1 MNMTTEDFWNKY
13 VNEDILEIFDLTYD
27 FFSKELP
34 KEFIENYDVAE
45 VMLETKGHHE
55 TAKEFEK
62 VLKFIKLLQEK
73 QPELYKENF
82 QYFDD
87 FLIDYYC
94 FHKDSSKVEKSFSN
108 FMLKPTQDFD
118 MYLISFR
125 KLLFCGYIDI
135 LNNAITKNFNEVNTS
150 DKLIGSAG
158 YDLAISKFYITI
170 EEYYKKSDNAVF
182 NKEMFLKTLK
192 EYGFDYDEDLLS
204 AINKGIYEQIS
215 KEEIASAFFNDR
227 LNFIITLE
235 MYFLRYMKE
244 RNFSFALSGRF
255 WDKILEFWSE
265 GNKQKRCKPD
275 KYFRVNSK
283 ELEKYISNLSGDM
296 FIDNKSEMIA
306 VLWGSIYIYDFLK
319 SIEIISQETF
329 DNFLEA
335 SKILKGKVI
344 GQYTSDL
351 WNSNFVHSWEKPDSI
366 SAIEFIEEEI
376 IFKKSIRFKHQKFT
390 RLRSEINDELAK
402 IGELST
408 YIIEGG
414 KNDENKY
421 DTSVLDDYFDFNNEV
436 EDEDNSMVF
445 DENRII
451 EPVRVE
457 IKVGRNEPCPC
468 GSGKKYK
475 KCCGNK

>member
-1 MNMTTEDFWNKY
+1 MNITTKDFWDKY
-13 VNEDILEIFDLTYD
+13 VNEDILEIYEFTYD

-34 KEFIENYDVAE
+34 KEFIEDYDVAE

-73 QPELYKENF
+73 QSELYIENF

-94 FHKDSSKVEKSFSN
+94 FHKESSKVEKSFSN
-108 FMLKPTQDFD
+108 FMLRPIQDFD

-125 KLLFCGYIDI
+125 KLLFYGYIDI
-135 LNNAITKNFNEVNTS
+135 LNNAIIKNFKQVNTS
-150 DKLIGSAG
+150 DKLIGNAG

-170 EEYYKKSDNAVF
+170 EEYYKKSDNTAF
-182 NKEMFLKTLK
+182 KKEIFLKTLR
-192 EYGFDYDEDLLS
+192 EYGFDYNEDLLS

-244 RNFSFALSGRF
+244 RNFSFALSGRL
-255 WDKILEFWSE
+255 WDKILEFWTE

-275 KYFRVNSK
+275 KYFSVNSK
-283 ELEKYISNLSGDM
+283 ELEKYLSNLSGNI
-296 FIDNKSEMIA
+296 FVDNTSEMIA

-319 SIEIISQETF
+319 SIEIISQEIF

-366 SAIEFIEEEI
+366 SAIEFSEEEN
-376 IFKKSIRFKHQKFT
+376 IFKKSIKFKHQEFT
-390 RLRSEINDELAK
+390 ELQNEITDELAK
-402 IGELST
+402 IGELSA

-421 DTSVLDDYFDFNNEV
+421 DTSVLDNFFDFNHDIK
-436 EDEDNSMVF
+436 DEDNSVVF

-451 EPVRVE
+451 EPVKVE
-457 IKVGRNEPCPC
+457 QKVGRNAPCPC
-468 GSGKKYK
+468 GSRKKYK
-475 KCCGNK
+475 KCCGKK